1 MTDSQVRRFRDALR
15 ASQAALEEKLRKRD
29 GIDVERTADSTDEAQ
44 LAQDREFRVRAL
56 SRDYSLLAAVRA
68 ALRRIEEGD
77 YGVCQSCDGGISEK
91 RLAAVPWASYCID
104 CQERVDR
111 MHDQPERFAA

>member
-1 MTDSQVRRFRDALR
+1 MTDSQMRRFRDALR
-15 ASQAALEEKLRKRD
+15 ANQAVLEEKLWNRD

-44 LAQDREFRVRAL
+44 LALDCELKVRAL
-56 SRDYSLLAAVRA
+56 SRDYSLLVAVRS
-68 ALRRIEEGD
+68 ALRRIEDGD
-77 YGVCQSCDGGISEK
+77 YGVCQSCDGDISEK
-91 RLAAVPWASYCID
+91 RLVAVPWASYCID